1 MHSALH
7 SASHSQ
13 SHSQSH
19 SASHSTSGRRAGAL
33 LVLASLLAVVSSSA
47 GCSQLDEPAASD
59 VTLDASVVKSQSSA
73 LSAAASSAASN
84 DGVVIADAFANVGN
98 SAAALIPRTKGGSRS
113 QVKAAASALASST
126 TCRCATA
133 SAKTCS
139 FDGCTIGSAVAH
151 GTISWA
157 AGRLECTG
165 LSFDV
170 PALGTVRA
178 SGQDVTIGATHIN
191 VACGFDYTTSSL
203 SGKLTTTGTTTV
215 EDVDYSWDA
224 TLDVK
229 GVTFTKSSFTTG
241 SVDVG
246 ADVTTISAARGTNTF
261 TVSGAVTFP

>member
-1 MHSALH
+1 MH

-13 SHSQSH
+13 SASH
-19 SASHSTSGRRAGAL
+19 SHSTSGRRAGAL
-33 LVLASLLAVVSSSA
+33 LVLASLLAAVPSA

-59 VTLDASVVKSQSSA
+59 VTLDASVVKSQSGA
-73 LSAAASSAASN
+73 LSSAASAAASN
-84 DGVVIADAFANVGN
+84 DGVAIADAFANVGN
-98 SAAALIPRTKGGSRS
+98 SAAALIPRTKGASRS
-113 QVKAAASALASST
+113 QVKTAVSALASST

-178 SGQDVTIGATHIN
+178 SGQDVTIDATHIN
-191 VACGFDYTTSSL
+191 VTCGFDYTTTSL

-229 GVTFTKSSFTTG
+229 DVTFTKSAFTTG

-246 ADVTTISAARGTNTF
+246 ADVTTVSAARGTNTF